1 MNLNFT
7 PRILNQK
14 QSAYYLGMSVNT
26 FKDDVRPDL
35 TPVLMEG
42 RQIKYDRL
50 DLDAWL
56 DEYKSRNALSDTNGE
71 TQWQIRQDS
80 TCEARSGTLIKPSS
94 GGMSENQQGLAIVK
108 KRN

>member
-35 TPVLMEG
+35 TPVPMEG

-56 DEYKSRNALSDTNGE
+56 DEYKSRNALSNTKGE
-71 TQWQIRQDS
+71 DQWERRQDS
-80 TCEARSGTLIKPSS
+80 TCEAKSGISTNASS
-94 GGMSENQQGLAIVK
+94 ESTSGNQPGLAIVK